1 MSAPSRAEVFG
12 EVIELRERLDA
23 IQRAWDDDDVDAIG
37 NVLSGGD
44 LEDEADDDE
53 FEDEDDDEDEFDDEE
68 LDD

>member
-12 EVIELRERLDA
+12 EVIALRERLDA

-37 NVLSGGD
+37 NVLAGD
-44 LEDEADDDE
+44 DLDD
-53 FEDEDDDEDEFDDEE
+53 DEDDDELDDDEDFDDEE